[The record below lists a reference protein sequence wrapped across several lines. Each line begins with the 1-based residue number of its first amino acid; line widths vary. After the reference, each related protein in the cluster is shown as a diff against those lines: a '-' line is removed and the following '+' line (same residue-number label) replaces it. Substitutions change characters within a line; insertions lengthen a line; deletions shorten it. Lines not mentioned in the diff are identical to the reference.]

1 MAHQMLDANG
11 SCKIQAEFR
20 KDDLQHRVNTKASH
34 YDFLVRLDYYL
45 PKNDSPLCTTAYLV
59 QCYDRSI
66 YCAQ

>member
-34 YDFLVRLDYYL
+34 YDFLVRLDY
-45 PKNDSPLCTTAYLV
+45 
-59 QCYDRSI
+59 
-66 YCAQ
+66 